1 MSVRLVGID
10 VSSGAENQVRTTSN
24 ALNVAVTSGTVTT
37 VSTVS
42 NVAAIAAGTNAI
54 GDFGVQYRT
63 TATGAATLTNA
74 LCPATPAAQ
83 QIKGAAG
90 RLLGLTLANNSATT
104 KWVKI
109 FNSLGASVVP
119 GTTAAL
125 TEIGIPP
132 NQLLECHWE
141 GGVAFNTG
149 ITIMITG
156 GLGLTN
162 NTAVTLGD
170 VTGFT
175 THA

>member
-24 ALNVAVTSGTVTT
+24 ALNVAVTS
-37 VSTVS
+37 
-42 NVAAIAAGTNAI
+42 NVAAIVAGTNAI
-54 GDFGVQYRT
+54 GDVGVQYRT

-109 FNSLGASVVP
+109 FNSLSASVVP

-132 NQLLECHWE
+132 NQVLECNWE
-141 GGVAFNTG
+141 GGVAFSTG

>member
-10 VSSGAENQVRTTSN
+10 VLSGAENQVRVHGN
-24 ALNVAVTSGTVTT
+24 ALNVAVTG
-37 VSTVS
+37 
-42 NVAAIAAGTNAI
+42 
-54 GDFGVQYRT
+54 
-63 TATGAATLTNA
+63 ATSLTNA

-90 RLLGLTLANNSATT
+90 RLFGLTLANNSATT

-109 FNSLGASVVP
+109 FNSLSASVVP

-125 TEIGIPP
+125 TEIDIPP
-132 NQLLECHWE
+132 NQVLECRWE
-141 GGVAFNTG
+141 GGIAFSTG

-175 THA
+175 TFA

>member
-24 ALNVAVTSGTVTT
+24 ALNVAVTS
-37 VSTVS
+37 
-42 NVAAIAAGTNAI
+42 NVAAIVAGTNAI
-54 GDFGVQYRT
+54 GDVGVQYRT

-90 RLLGLTLANNSATT
+90 RLIGITLANNSATT

-109 FNSLGASVVP
+109 FNSLSASVVP

-125 TEIGIPP
+125 AEIGIPP
-132 NQLLECHWE
+132 NQVLECHWE
-141 GGVAFNTG
+141 GGIAFSTG

>member
-10 VSSGAENQVRTTSN
+10 VASGAENQVRTTSN
-24 ALNVAVTSGTVTT
+24 ALNVAVTS
-37 VSTVS
+37 
-42 NVAAIAAGTNAI
+42 NVAAMAAGTNAI
-54 GDFGVQYRT
+54 GDVGVQYRT
-63 TATGAATLTNA
+63 NATGAASLTNA

-104 KWVKI
+104 KWVKV
-109 FNSLGASVVP
+109 FNSLSASVVP

-132 NQLLECHWE
+132 NQVLECHWE
-141 GGVAFNTG
+141 GGVAFSTG

-175 THA
+175 TFA

>member
-24 ALNVAVTSGTVTT
+24 ALNVAVTS
-37 VSTVS
+37 
-42 NVAAIAAGTNAI
+42 NVAAIVAGTNAI
-54 GDFGVQYRT
+54 GDVGVQYRT

-90 RLLGLTLANNSATT
+90 RLIGITLANNSATT

-109 FNSLGASVVP
+109 FNSLSASVVP

-132 NQLLECHWE
+132 NQVLECQWE
-141 GGVAFNTG
+141 GGIAFSTG

>member
-24 ALNVAVTSGTVTT
+24 ALNVAVTS
-37 VSTVS
+37 
-42 NVAAIAAGTNAI
+42 NVAALVAGTNAI
-54 GDFGVQYRT
+54 GDVGVQYRT

-90 RLLGLTLANNSATT
+90 RLIGLTLANNSATT

-109 FNSLGASVVP
+109 FNSLSASVVP

-132 NQLLECHWE
+132 NQVLECNWE
-141 GGVAFNTG
+141 GGIAFSTG